1 MQMLSVF
8 AELERETIRERSKMG
23 IRQRVKEG
31 YLHGR
36 PVPFGYRRPA
46 KGLWEVCGEEAEVVR
61 YIFRRYREGAGV
73 SKIAQELAASSWT
86 VPATKKDGLHYDR
99 LTSLQDRVRWM
110 LDNPVYAGYAPLGDE
125 LFTGRHPAIIPAE
138 EWEVV
143 QNLRKGERAVP
154 NRAKR
159 SVYPLSGL
167 VKCGECGRSMSGFRQ
182 PNRAKDPAVRDSRP
196 YYIYYIC
203 TGGTTLRGRS
213 KVCTNWGI
221 LTERV
226 EASVIQ
232 ALKQLCLD
240 AEALSQDARRQA
252 ATTRTEEETG
262 RLGKLR
268 KRLALVRRRR
278 EKWFRAFEDDDS
290 MESTARDRLRELAN
304 EEQQIAKAITEEES
318 WLAPRQGLDHQ
329 SVVNMLKNVEETLNW
344 LSPDERR
351 QLYRLFVREVRVY
364 KDKHIEVDLYP
375 L

>member
-8 AELERETIRERSKMG
+8 AELERETIRERTKMG

-46 KGLWEVCGEEAEVVR
+46 KGVWEICEEEAEVVG

-125 LFTGRHPAIIPAE
+125 LFTGRHPAIIPLE
-138 EWEVV
+138 EWGAV

-167 VKCGECGRSMSGFRQ
+167 VKCGECGRSMSGFKQ
-182 PNRAKDPAVRDSRP
+182 PNRAKDPAARAAKP
-196 YYIYYIC
+196 YFVYYVC
-203 TGGTTLRGRS
+203 TGGTMLRGRS

-221 LTERV
+221 LTGRV
-226 EASVIQ
+226 EASAIQ
-232 ALKQLCLD
+232 ALKQLYLD
-240 AEALSQDARRQA
+240 AQALDQDVRQQTA
-252 ATTRTEEETG
+252 ATKAEEETG
-262 RLGKLR
+262 CPSKLR
-268 KRLALVRRRR
+268 KKLALVRRRR

-290 MESTARDRLRELAN
+290 MESIARERLRELAD
-304 EEQQIAKAITEEES
+304 EEQQIAKAISEEES
-318 WLAPRQGLDHQ
+318 RQAPRQGLNHQ
-329 SVVNMLKNVEETLNW
+329 AVLNMLKNVEETLNW

-351 QLYRLFVREVRVY
+351 QLYRLFVREVRVH
-364 KDKHIEVDLYP
+364 KDKHIEVDLFP